1 MLYQNTGVTI
11 ELGEL
16 LDSGFQLWGFDYPS
30 YYEGEKK
37 TAFEQKVVDHYR
49 FRQIGQETPARF
61 RHYFQTRLREVMP
74 YYIQMYKLQEKV
86 DEIEDPLESYNL
98 TETYTQDKTGAGSI
112 QGRTTDSTE
121 SNTTNTGESETTGQT
136 GKDTTRNNTRKFS
149 NTPQGSIQN
158 LDDHLTEATIE
169 TGGDSE
175 DLTAHEQVSNEST
188 QHGTVTGSGTS
199 ETTTQDTENTQYT
212 LTRKGNIGVQP
223 LGSEIRDIRNSFI
236 NIDLMVIES
245 LADLFL
251 MVY

>member
-1 MLYQNTGVTI
+1 MLYDNTGVTI

-30 YYEGEKK
+30 YYQGEEK

-86 DEIEDPLESYNL
+86 DKIEDPLESYNL
-98 TETYTQDKTGAGSI
+98 TETYTQDKTGAGSVT
-112 QGRTTDSTE
+112 GRTTDSTDTE
-121 SNTTNTGESETTGQT
+121 SASTSDKSTTHSTA
-136 GKDTTRNNTRKFS
+136 RKFS
-149 NTPQGSIQN
+149 NTPQGSIEN
-158 LDDHLTEATIE
+158 LDSYLTEATVE
-169 TGGDSE
+169 TGSESE
-175 DLTAHEQVSNEST
+175 DLDTTVSAS
-188 QHGTVTGSGTS
+188 VTGSGTS
-199 ETTTQDTENTQYT
+199 ETTTQDTENTHYT
-212 LTRKGNIGVQP
+212 LTRRGNIGVQP

>member
-1 MLYQNTGVTI
+1 MLYDNTGVTI

-30 YYEGEKK
+30 YYQGEEKA
-37 TAFEQKVVDHYR
+37 AFEQKVVDHYR

-98 TETYTQDKTGAGSI
+98 TETYTQDKTGAGSVK
-112 QGRTTDSTE
+112 GKTTDSTE
-121 SNTTNTGESETTGQT
+121 TETAGTSEKSGAHS
-136 GKDTTRNNTRKFS
+136 NTRKFS
-149 NTPQGSIQN
+149 NTPQGSIEN
-158 LDDHLTEATIE
+158 LDDHLTEATLE
-169 TGGDSE
+169 DGTDSE
-175 DLTAHEQVSNEST
+175 NLKTAGSAS
-188 QHGTVTGSGTS
+188 VTGSGTS

-212 LTRKGNIGVQP
+212 LIRRGNIGVQP

>member
-1 MLYQNTGVTI
+1 MLYDNTGVTI

-30 YYEGEKK
+30 YYKGEEK

-98 TETYTQDKTGAGSI
+98 TETYTQDKTGSGSVS
-112 QGRTTDSTE
+112 GTTTETTDSESTE
-121 SNTTNTGESETTGQT
+121 STSTERTGQA
-136 GKDTTRNNTRKFS
+136 TRNNTRKFS

-158 LDDHLTEATIE
+158 LDNHLTEATLE
-169 TGGDSE
+169 NGSDSE
-175 DLTAHEQVSNEST
+175 DVTNSGESARTAS
-188 QHGTVTGSGTS
+188 GTSSGTS
-199 ETTTQDTENTQYT
+199 ETTTQDTENMQYT
-212 LTRKGNIGVQP
+212 LTRRGNIGVQP

>member
-1 MLYQNTGVTI
+1 MLYDNTGVTI

-30 YYEGEKK
+30 YYQGEEK

-74 YYIQMYKLQEKV
+74 YYIQMYQLQEKV
-86 DEIEDPLESYNL
+86 DKIEDPLESYNL
-98 TETYTQDKTGAGSI
+98 TETYTQDKTGAGSVT
-112 QGRTTDSTE
+112 GRTTDSTDTE
-121 SNTTNTGESETTGQT
+121 SASTSDKSATHSTA
-136 GKDTTRNNTRKFS
+136 RKFS
-149 NTPQGSIQN
+149 NTPQGSIEN
-158 LDDHLTEATIE
+158 LDSYLTEATLENGSESENLE
-169 TGGDSE
+169 T
-175 DLTAHEQVSNEST
+175 TVSAN
-188 QHGTVTGSGTS
+188 VTGSGTS
-199 ETTTQDTENTQYT
+199 ETTTQDTETTQYT
-212 LTRKGNIGVQP
+212 LTRRGNIGVQP